1 MRRRFLLST
10 APPPIMHL
18 SPALPAGDRIGTVLG
33 VRFVGVSAL
42 SHDGL
47 VRDHN
52 EDSLVVGPWTL
63 CASVSLVPATMFFP
77 IGTPLVV
84 AVADGLGGHPAGEE
98 ASSLVVTHL
107 ARVGAAVATEA
118 ELRDVLEECNRAVH
132 AEAEHDPERIA
143 MGTTIAGLVVGETDV
158 LIFNVGDS
166 RVYAVEDGRITQLSV
181 DDNEPP
187 ARGQTRSPV
196 VTQTL
201 GGRFDLGAIEPHI
214 SSRPSAAPSRYLVCS
229 DGLTD
234 AVDEAT
240 IAGIVHDHD
249 GGEAAFK
256 LWQAAI
262 QAGAPDNITVAL
274 VEISDDQGA

>member
-1 MRRRFLLST
+1 
-10 APPPIMHL
+10 
-18 SPALPAGDRIGTVLG
+18 

-52 EDSLVVGPWTL
+52 EDALVVGPWTL
-63 CASVSLVPATMFFP
+63 CASVSIVPATMFFP

-84 AVADGLGGHPAGEE
+84 AVADGLGGHPAGED
-98 ASSLVVTHL
+98 ASSLVVAHL
-107 ARVGAAVATEA
+107 ARVGAAVGTEA
-118 ELRDVLEECNRAVH
+118 ELREVLDECNRVVY
-132 AEAEHDPERIA
+132 AEAELDPERMA
-143 MGTTIAGLVVGETDV
+143 MGTTVAGLVVGETDV
-158 LIFNVGDS
+158 LVFNVGDS
-166 RVYAVEDGRITQLSV
+166 RVYAVEDGGITQLTV

-187 ARGQTRSPV
+187 ARGQRRSPV

-201 GGRFDLGAIEPHI
+201 GGRFDLGTIEPHI
-214 SSRPSAAPSRYLVCS
+214 SSRPIAAPSRYLVCS

-234 AVDEAT
+234 PVDEAT
-240 IAGIVHDHD
+240 ITDIVRDHG

-262 QAGAPDNITVAL
+262 QAGAPDNVTVAL
-274 VEISDDQGA
+274 VEIGDDQGA

>member
-1 MRRRFLLST
+1 
-10 APPPIMHL
+10 
-18 SPALPAGDRIGTVLG
+18 VLA

-63 CASVSLVPATMFFP
+63 CASVSIVPATMFFP
-77 IGTPLVV
+77 IGTPLMV
-84 AVADGLGGHPAGEE
+84 AVADGLGGHPAGEY
-98 ASSLVVTHL
+98 ASSVVVAQL
-107 ARVGAAVATEA
+107 ARVGAAVTTEA
-118 ELRDVLEECNRAVH
+118 QLREVLEECNRTVY
-132 AEAEHDPERIA
+132 AEAELDPERTA
-143 MGTTIAGLVVGETDV
+143 MGTTVAGVVIGEADV
-158 LIFNVGDS
+158 LVFNVGDS
-166 RVYAVEDGRITQLSV
+166 RVYAVDDGGVKQLSV

-201 GGRFDLGAIEPHI
+201 GGSFDLGAIEPHI

-234 AVDEAT
+234 PVDEAT
-240 IAGIVHDHD
+240 IAGIVRDHD
-249 GGEAAFK
+249 GGEAVFE
-256 LWQAAI
+256 LWRAAI
-262 QAGAPDNITVAL
+262 GAGAPDNVTVAL
-274 VEISDDQGA
+274 VEISEDQGS

>member
-1 MRRRFLLST
+1 M
-10 APPPIMHL
+10 P
-18 SPALPAGDRIGTVLG
+18 SPAQHAGDCIGTVLG

-63 CASVSLVPATMFFP
+63 CASVSIVPATMFFP
-77 IGTPLVV
+77 IGSPLVV
-84 AVADGLGGHPAGEE
+84 AVADGLGGHPAGED
-98 ASSLVVTHL
+98 ASSLVVAHL
-107 ARVGAAVATEA
+107 ARVGAAVTTEA
-118 ELRDVLEECNRAVH
+118 ELREVLEECNRAVY
-132 AEAEHDPERIA
+132 AEAELDAERIA
-143 MGTTIAGLVVGETDV
+143 MGTTVAGLVVGETDV
-158 LIFNVGDS
+158 LVFNVGDS
-166 RVYAVEDGRITQLSV
+166 RVYAVEDGGITQLSV

-187 ARGQTRSPV
+187 ARGQRRSPV

-201 GGRFDLGAIEPHI
+201 GGRFDLGTIQPHI

-234 AVDEAT
+234 PVDEAT
-240 IAGIVHDHD
+240 ITDIVHGHD

-262 QAGAPDNITVAL
+262 EAGAPDNITVAL
-274 VEISDDQGA
+274 VEIGDDDQLA

>member
-1 MRRRFLLST
+1 
-10 APPPIMHL
+10 
-18 SPALPAGDRIGTVLG
+18 

-52 EDSLVVGPWTL
+52 EDALVVGPWTL
-63 CASVSLVPATMFFP
+63 CASVSIVPATMFFP
-77 IGTPLVV
+77 IGTPLMV
-84 AVADGLGGHPAGEE
+84 AVADGLGGHPAGED

-107 ARVGAAVATEA
+107 ARVGAAVSTEA
-118 ELRDVLEECNRAVH
+118 ELRQVLDECNRAVY
-132 AEAEHDPERIA
+132 AEAE
-143 MGTTIAGLVVGETDV
+143 LV
-158 LIFNVGDS
+158 FNVGDS
-166 RVYAVEDGRITQLSV
+166 RVYAVEDGGITQLTV

-187 ARGQTRSPV
+187 ARGQRRSPV

-201 GGRFDLGAIEPHI
+201 GGRFDLGTIEPHI
-214 SSRPSAAPSRYLVCS
+214 SSRPIAAPSRYLVCS

-234 AVDEAT
+234 PVDEAT
-240 IAGIVHDHD
+240 ITGIVRDHG

-262 QAGAPDNITVAL
+262 QAGAPDNVTVAL
-274 VEISDDQGA
+274 VEIGDDQGA

>member
-1 MRRRFLLST
+1 M
-10 APPPIMHL
+10 
-18 SPALPAGDRIGTVLG
+18 
-33 VRFVGVSAL
+33 RFVGVSAL

-77 IGTPLVV
+77 IGSPLVV
-84 AVADGLGGHPAGEE
+84 AVADGLGGHPAGEI

-107 ARVGAAVATEA
+107 ARVGPAVTDEV
-118 ELRDVLEECNRAVH
+118 ELREVLEECNRFVY
-132 AEAEHDPERIA
+132 AEAELDPERIA

-158 LIFNVGDS
+158 LIFNIGDS
-166 RVYAVEDGRITQLSV
+166 RVYAIEDHGITRLSV
-181 DDNEPP
+181 DDNEPA

-234 AVDEAT
+234 PVDEAT
-240 IAGIVHDHD
+240 IAATVHDHEA
-249 GGEAAFK
+249 GEAVFK

-262 QAGAPDNITVAL
+262 QAGAPDNVTMAL